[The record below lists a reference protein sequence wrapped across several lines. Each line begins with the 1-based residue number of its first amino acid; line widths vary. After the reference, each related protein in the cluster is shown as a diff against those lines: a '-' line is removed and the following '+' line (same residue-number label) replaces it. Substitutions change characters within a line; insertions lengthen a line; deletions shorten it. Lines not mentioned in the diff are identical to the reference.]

1 MTGQPSLHSGPH
13 PAAPYPAASAV
24 PLVAART
31 GRAPALPR
39 QLRDLG
45 ALGLISVF
53 GLLAGDWVA
62 SLGLAVLFAGWKYLS
77 REPGPPIVAAAFSLQ
92 WLQVMVAM
100 VYVAISGRQIG
111 EMRHADYRPM
121 MLIGLACVVAL
132 FSGFYFAAGF
142 ARFKRYRAQP
152 LSVLPWSMNRIM
164 VVYLATVAG
173 SGILQE
179 LAWSTPGLTQ
189 PMLIFSR
196 IRYVFLY
203 FLITRLIKN
212 RMPWPWVAAILFTEL
227 MLGFTG
233 FFAEFREP
241 LVVVTIAILGM
252 MDRRRVRTWILVGV
266 LAVLGVLST
275 IIWTAIKPIV
285 RREYVGVVSRTE
297 RLGAAITVTGAT
309 FTIGGPEWKYQ
320 SDSMVSR
327 IWAIYFPALALKRV
341 PSIVPHENGKILWGA
356 IQNVLTPRMFFPG
369 KANLPSQSDE
379 VRKYAGV
386 WVAGRETNTSYA
398 FGYAAE
404 SYVDFGVP
412 LMFVPIFVWGLLIGF
427 AYRWMHKHIVYDEL
441 RIGVL
446 IVIVWST
453 LAYYEASWLMMVG
466 PTVTI
471 MVIFGG
477 GAVLVGRFL
486 RGTSKKNLRVRPRAN
501 VSAVAQKPYRI
512 ST

>member
-1 MTGQPSLHSGPH
+1 MTGQPSLHSGPP
-13 PAAPYPAASAV
+13 PAAPYPAVSTV
-24 PLVAART
+24 RPFAATARP
-31 GRAPALPR
+31 GSALPR

-45 ALGLISVF
+45 AIGLTAVF
-53 GLLAGDWVA
+53 GLLAADWVA
-62 SLGLAVLFAGWKYLS
+62 SLGLAVLFVGWKYLS

-100 VYVAISGRQIG
+100 VYVAISGREIG

-121 MLIGLACVVAL
+121 MLLGLACVVAL

-142 ARFKRYRAQP
+142 GRFKRYKPQQ
-152 LSVLPWSMNRIM
+152 LTVMPWSINRIM

-189 PMLIFSR
+189 PLLVFSR

-203 FLITRLIKN
+203 FLITRLITNK
-212 RMPWPWVAAILFTEL
+212 MPWPWVAGILFTEL
-227 MLGFTG
+227 TLGFTG

-241 LVVVTIAILGM
+241 LVVVTIAILGT
-252 MDRRRVRTWILVGV
+252 MDRRRARTWILVGV

-275 IIWTAIKPIV
+275 IIWTAIKPII
-285 RREYVGVVSRTE
+285 RREYVGVVSRSE

-341 PSIVPHENGKILWGA
+341 PSIVPHENGKILWGS

-412 LMFVPIFVWGLLIGF
+412 LMFAPIFVWGLLIGF
-427 AYRWMHKHIVYDEL
+427 AYRWMQKHIGYDEL
-441 RIGVL
+441 RIGVT

-466 PTVTI
+466 PTITI
-471 MVIFGG
+471 MIIFGG
-477 GAVLVGRFL
+477 GAVIVDRFL
-486 RGTSKKNLRVRPRAN
+486 RASSQKGLRARPRAN
-501 VSAVAQKPYRI
+501 VGPVAPKPYRL
-512 ST
+512 SP